1 MEGFCVKQNSG
12 HIMRPLSLFE
22 GVSRGFSKIAGYLYS
37 FSHKD
42 KPLSCGY
49 NTLGTKLGT
58 SRSTL
63 SRTVGALKKGDDFTV
78 SRVGGKCS
86 EYTYT
91 GKQRKSGEF
100 FVRTECFF
108 YTEKFEIEGKE
119 RYLTDVEVDLLSLIY
134 TGNSSKKG
142 YYEGSVTGMAKQL
155 GISYYTASREIAK
168 LLRAELIFRPK
179 KGANDHEKSYFRAN
193 MKLLRSLDKKNNPN
207 KYKAKTKTLP
217 KEVEDINAC
226 ADHKRFYELRREKA
240 QNAADR
246 VKAKANELPRFREL
260 AAELGPMEI
269 QIAKAGLYAPITLPD
284 LEARK
289 KALLAEREQVL
300 RSIGLTSAD
309 LEPKCRCQKCQ
320 DTGFLPNGKACRCWQ
335 LDEGGGT

>member
-1 MEGFCVKQNSG
+1 MEGIGVKQNSG

-49 NTLGTKLGT
+49 NTLGAKLGT

-91 GKQRKSGEF
+91 GVQRKSSEF

-108 YTEKFEIEGKE
+108 YTEIFEIEGKTCF
-119 RYLTDVEVDLLSLIY
+119 LTDVQVDLLSLIY

-142 YYEGSVTGMAKQL
+142 YYEGSVAGMAKQL

-168 LLRAELIFRPK
+168 LLRAELIYRPK
-179 KGANDHEKSYFRAN
+179 KGVNDHDKSRFCAN
-193 MKLLRSLDKKNNPN
+193 MKRLRKLDKKHNPN
-207 KYKAKTKTLP
+207 KYKQKTLP
-217 KEVEDINAC
+217 KEVEDINAR
-226 ADHKRFYELRREKA
+226 ADHERFYELRREKA
-240 QNAADR
+240 QKAVDR
-246 VKAKANELPRFREL
+246 VEAKANELPRFREL
-260 AAELGPMEI
+260 ACELGKMEI
-269 QIAKAGLYAPITLPD
+269 QIAKAELYAPITLPD

-289 KALLAEREQVL
+289 KTLLAEREQVL

-309 LEPKCRCQKCQ
+309 LEPKHYCQKCH

-335 LDEGGGT
+335 RDEGGGT